1 MIVLIVNVPN
11 LDENAVLGDGGD
23 LPVDILGDLP
33 DPVPGVT
40 DRRAGPLPR
49 PARTQVPARV
59 RMQQVGG
66 HRRELE
72 LQTNHRR
79 SFHNHGEG
87 PNKGLL
93 LVESLHEKIL
103 NQ

>member
-33 DPVPGVT
+33 DPVPGLT

-49 PARTQVPARV
+49 PARTQVPA
-59 RMQQVGG
+59 
-66 HRRELE
+66 
-72 LQTNHRR
+72 
-79 SFHNHGEG
+79 
-87 PNKGLL
+87 
-93 LVESLHEKIL
+93 
-103 NQ
+103 